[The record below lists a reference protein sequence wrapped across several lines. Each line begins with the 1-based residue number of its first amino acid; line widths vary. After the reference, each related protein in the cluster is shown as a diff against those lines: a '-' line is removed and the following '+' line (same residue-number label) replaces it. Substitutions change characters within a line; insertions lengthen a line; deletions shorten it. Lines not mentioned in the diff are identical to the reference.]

1 MAKTVCPETRHKP
14 LSTTSVPPPPAALG
28 ISAPS
33 ANSPNNIDVIK
44 HLDVNNIKRKQKRS
58 KHKINV
64 VNPVDNDNSNLVDDY
79 SNQHSVAD
87 DGSVI
92 RLDPHIIIFQNEDSL
107 RNSDFQNRETST
119 TSPFDWVQIPPLH
132 SSQIETV
139 DDAGADECQHDVRF
153 PRSFFS
159 FFKDKSNFPLS
170 AASQYCVDKFSALQG
185 YLSVNPQFN
194 VEIFHNAGINKC
206 CERAPPLLIVVFKK
220 REKRRTKNFYVLFQ
234 N

>member
-1 MAKTVCPETRHKP
+1 MIIATNIVLRMMVLSFVWTHTLLYFKMKIHSEIQIFKIVKHQP
-14 LSTTSVPPPPAALG
+14 LHHLSGFKSPPP
-28 ISAPS
+28 
-33 ANSPNNIDVIK
+33 
-44 HLDVNNIKRKQKRS
+44 
-58 KHKINV
+58 
-64 VNPVDNDNSNLVDDY
+64 
-79 SNQHSVAD
+79 
-87 DGSVI
+87 
-92 RLDPHIIIFQNEDSL
+92 
-107 RNSDFQNRETST
+107 
-119 TSPFDWVQIPPLH
+119 H

-139 DDAGADECQHDVRF
+139 DDAGADECQDDVRF